1 MLSRSRLRD
10 GRGGAAARVPCELVP
25 QVQSRGA
32 FRAAAAGAADGD
44 VMRLGKE
51 GAVSPRVRARG
62 RTGGVKASLGTPG
75 LVLQRGIQTLN
86 AVYLL

>member
-1 MLSRSRLRD
+1 
-10 GRGGAAARVPCELVP
+10 
-25 QVQSRGA
+25 
-32 FRAAAAGAADGD
+32 
-44 VMRLGKE
+44 MRLGKE